1 MLKRSTFREIKDSL
15 GRFLAILAIVA
26 LGVGFFAGLK
36 VTKEAMLETTE
47 AYLNEE
53 NFYDFQIQSTLGLT
67 EEDRSVFAKVK
78 GIADAEGDISYPAL
92 YHLEN
97 DDSEAVMA
105 FHQLPETINKVSLK
119 KGRFPR
125 GAEECAVDYALL
137 GDIRLGDV
145 ITLTENNEKE
155 TLDAFAQKKYTV
167 VGFVSSP
174 LYLNFERGNTSLG
187 NGSVKGFAYLSEE
200 GFDTDY
206 YTSIY
211 LTLKQHEP
219 IYSDAYDHLAD
230 KYQKTLEN
238 LAEERGRLRYE
249 DIVGDAKA
257 SLAEGQGEY
266 NRNYQKY
273 RSEKASAQKELQS
286 SYAQLR
292 EGSSQLKAG
301 EDELTQK
308 QEELNTSFEQV
319 TEGLTAVGEQR
330 SQLEAAKETMEEED
344 YAAAVAQLDS
354 TEEALQQ
361 QKAQIEGGLEQISAG
376 LAALAEE
383 KNSLEGGYRQ
393 YYAGKAKAEA
403 GFRDAESQLADAQ
416 KKLDDAAAEIE
427 DIATADTYVLGRD
440 TNTGYLCFES
450 DAEIVNSIAKVFPVF
465 FFLVAALVCMTTMSR
480 MVDEQRTQI
489 GILKA
494 LGYRNGAIAG
504 KFLFYAGSAA
514 FLGCAIGFFG
524 GCYLFPKVIWY
535 AYGMMYDFN
544 VHLRYVINVPLGLL
558 SLGVSLLC
566 SMGVALYCCLDELRE
581 VPAQLIRPK
590 APKNGKRI
598 LLERFTF
605 FWSRLG
611 FLYKVSF
618 RNIFRYKKRFF
629 MMVVGISGCTALLL
643 AGLGIQDTIKNVVN
657 FQYDEIQLFDYSVT
671 FDEDMDA
678 RAQQSFLEDYSEY
691 LDEVLFVHQGSY
703 DLIYGRETKAVN
715 IVIAED
721 KRFPDFVSLHR
732 HDGTEITYPQDGEV
746 VICKNLADEYH
757 LKVGD
762 TVTFRN
768 EDHREMTAAVSDI
781 CENFIYNYVY
791 AASADYEKGFCTA
804 PTVKTAYVD
813 VGTDDVDSI
822 YQSSAKILGDD
833 RVLTVGVN
841 DEMRQRVNNMMES
854 LNYVVLLVIFSAGA
868 LAFIVLY
875 NLTNINI
882 RERMREIATI
892 KVLGFFPRETSLYV
906 FRENVFLTAISAV
919 CGLFLGRLLLNF
931 IISKI
936 QIDLIYFDPR
946 ISVLSYVL
954 AVVLTFVF
962 ALLVN
967 LVMTRKLEKISMVE
981 SLKSIE

>member
-1 MLKRSTFREIKDSL
+1 MLKRSTFREIRDSL
-15 GRFLAILAIVA
+15 GRFLAILSIVA
-26 LGVGFFAGLK
+26 LGVGFFSGLK

-67 EEDRSVFAKVK
+67 EEDCTAFAAAK

-92 YHLEN
+92 YHPEN
-97 DDSEAVMA
+97 DTSDAVMV
-105 FHQLPETINKVSLK
+105 FHRLPQTVNKVSLK
-119 KGRFPR
+119 KGRLPVR
-125 GAEECAVDYALL
+125 ADECAVDYALL
-137 GDIRLGDV
+137 GEIQLGDV
-145 ITLTENNEKE
+145 IVLTEDNEKD

-174 LYLNFERGNTSLG
+174 LYLNFERGTTSLG
-187 NGSVKGFAYLSEE
+187 NGSVKGFAYLSEK

-211 LTLKQHEP
+211 LTLKQHAL
-219 IYSDAYDHLAD
+219 IYSDAYKNLAD
-230 KYQKTLEN
+230 QYQGDLEL
-238 LAEERGRLRYE
+238 LAEKRGQLRYE
-249 DIVGDAKA
+249 EIVAEATD
-257 SLAEGQGEY
+257 SLERGQEEY
-266 NRNYQKY
+266 NRSYQKY
-273 RSEKASAQKELQS
+273 RDEKASAQRELQS
-286 SYAQLR
+286 SYNQLQS
-292 EGSSQLKAG
+292 GSLQLDAE
-301 EDELTQK
+301 EDELGRQ
-308 QEELNTSFEQV
+308 QSELNASLEQV
-319 TEGLTAVGEQR
+319 KEGLNAVEEQR
-330 SQLEAAKETMEEED
+330 RELESAKETMTEED
-344 YAAAVAQLDS
+344 YAAAAAQLDDS
-354 TEEALQQ
+354 EKTLQQ
-361 QKAQIEGGLEQISAG
+361 QKSQIESGLEQISAG
-376 LAALAEE
+376 WNTLAGE
-383 KNSLEGGYRQ
+383 KSRLEDGYRQ
-393 YYAGKAKAEA
+393 YYAGKAGAEA
-403 GFRDAESQLADAQ
+403 GFRDAESRLSDAR
-416 KKLDDAAAEIE
+416 KELDDAAAEIE
-427 DIATADTYVLGRD
+427 DIAMADTYVLGRD

-450 DAEIVNSIAKVFPVF
+450 DADIVNSIAKVFPVF

-514 FLGCAIGFFG
+514 FLGCVIGFFG

-535 AYGMMYDFN
+535 AYGMMYDFDA
-544 VHLRYVINVPLGLL
+544 HLRYVVNVPLGLL
-558 SLGVSLLC
+558 CLAISLLC
-566 SMGVALYCCLDELRE
+566 SMGVALCCCLGELRE

-598 LLERFTF
+598 LLERLPFL
-605 FWSRLG
+605 WSRLG

-643 AGLGIQDTIKNVVN
+643 AGLGIRDTIKNVVN

-671 FDEDMDA
+671 FNENMDGESQQAFLKSYGED
-678 RAQQSFLEDYSEY
+678 FK
-691 LDEVLFVHQGSY
+691 EVLFVHQGSY
-703 DLIYGRETKAVN
+703 DLICGEETKAVN
-715 IVIAED
+715 LVVAED

-732 HDGTEITYPQDGEV
+732 HDGTDISYPQAGEV
-746 VICKNLADEYH
+746 VICKNLADEYR
-757 LKVGD
+757 LQVGD
-762 TVTFRN
+762 KVSFCNEDRRKMTVT
-768 EDHREMTAAVSDI
+768 VSDI

-791 AASADYEKGFCTA
+791 ANSADYEKGFGAA
-804 PTVKTAYVD
+804 PSVKTAYVD
-813 VGTDDVDSI
+813 VGTDDVDAV
-822 YQSSAKILGDD
+822 YQSSAKVLGDD

-841 DEMRQRVNNMMES
+841 DEMRQRVDHMMES
-854 LNYVVLLVIFSAGA
+854 LNYVVLLVILSAGA

-882 RERMREIATI
+882 RERVREIATI
-892 KVLGFFPRETSLYV
+892 KVLGFFPGETSLYV

-931 IISKI
+931 IIDKI

-946 ISVLSYVL
+946 ISSFSYVL
-954 AVVLTFVF
+954 AIVLTFVF

-967 LVMTRKLEKISMVE
+967 LVMAGKLEKISMVE